1 MISNSNFKDF
11 NGVDGSNLN
20 SVHELISTYGMEAMP
35 QAMEILFNEAMRLE
49 REQHLGAGHYERNN
63 ERLDYANGYKP
74 KRVKTRIG
82 NLDLSIPQTRDSDF
96 YPNCLEKGL
105 RSERALSIA
114 LGEMYING
122 VSTRKVTNI
131 VEAMCGFEVSAQM
144 VSNAS
149 KELDASLEAWR
160 NFNYKINRYT
170 MDNLT
175 IQEIANSTKYK
186 PLIIHINPLGL
197 FRMGRSN
204 SERFFNL
211 NTILNKVQKEGG
223 NIAIPSYSYS
233 YTKNDV
239 YDIKHTR
246 SDLDEIS
253 EYLRKNNKIKRTID
267 ANFSYILFGN
277 KFSNKHLLMS
287 NYSSFGEGSL
297 MEEVFNKDGYL
308 GAIGG
313 ALEYLTEIHFLENK
327 LNVIYRFDK
336 VFTGT
341 SIMSNGR
348 VFNNK
353 ITYFCR
359 DYSYMPSFV
368 QLKKDVKDVGLVKTW
383 QLTSF
388 NLKIEVIKM
397 QELYFFIKE
406 KLETNPKYLLKS
418 D

>member
-1 MISNSNFKDF
+1 
-11 NGVDGSNLN
+11 
-20 SVHELISTYGMEAMP
+20 
-35 QAMEILFNEAMRLE
+35 
-49 REQHLGAGHYERNN
+49 
-63 ERLDYANGYKP
+63 
-74 KRVKTRIG
+74 
-82 NLDLSIPQTRDSDF
+82 
-96 YPNCLEKGL
+96 
-105 RSERALSIA
+105 
-114 LGEMYING
+114 MYING
-122 VSTRKVTNI
+122 VSIRKVTNI
-131 VEAMCGFEVSAQM
+131 VEAMCGFKVSAQM